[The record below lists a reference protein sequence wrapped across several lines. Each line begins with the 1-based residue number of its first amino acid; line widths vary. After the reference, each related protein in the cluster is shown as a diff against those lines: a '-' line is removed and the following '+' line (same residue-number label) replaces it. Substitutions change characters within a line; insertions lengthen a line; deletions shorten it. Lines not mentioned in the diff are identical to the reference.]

1 MANRAMA
8 NRTIANRKPHADSR
22 ETLQDDSIAADGTI
36 ALKTPALGVLPLYL
50 RIARSRDF
58 APRVLLAGVL
68 FGSLAMVLTQAHR
81 YGMSVDEP
89 VQQQYGESILAWYSS
104 LGKDTSFLTTFP
116 FTAHMPEHGGI
127 FDAVVAALQSWC
139 AGIDPWLV
147 RRIVTGLTGWLGI
160 VAIVLC
166 GYELGG
172 PWVGFVAG
180 LGLLLYPRYY
190 GAMYNNP
197 KDIPAAVSMT
207 FVLWATLLL
216 VKHWNHR
223 ARMLRSSVLLGCC
236 LGAATA
242 IRITA
247 LTWFAVLAVFFA
259 GWWIANGKRVWRDRR
274 MASASV
280 RHGVAGGTI
289 AGSWLLSM
297 MVLWPFVFLNPF
309 TNVVDSMRVMSHY
322 PFNNPVLFNGV
333 DYPATQLPASYVP
346 IWLLIASPPMLL
358 ALAVLGLVIACAET
372 ARTWRINPAVG
383 TVILAFVTPL
393 ASLLLLHPVLYDALR
408 QFLYVIPPLIV
419 LGAYALVRSV
429 ALLLRQKR
437 MALRWV
443 AAALLVVT
451 VASYVQVVVDMAALS
466 PYEYTYFSPLVGGL
480 KGASG
485 TYETDYWGTCST
497 AAAEWLSQNYR
508 QYTNTPSP
516 TLDVSHLLEGIVA
529 PSVPATFR
537 TDTTHPD
544 FFIGFTR
551 YHYDQK
557 YPAYRTIHVLAAAG
571 VPLCVVKANPA
582 TTHGP

>member
-1 MANRAMA
+1 MA
-8 NRTIANRKPHADSR
+8 NRTIVVSKPRVDSR
-22 ETLQDDSIAADGTI
+22 ETLQDDSIAADRTI
-36 ALKTPALGVLPLYL
+36 ALKAPALEAPAEASPLYL

-68 FGSLAMVLTQAHR
+68 LSSLALVLTQAHR
-81 YGMSVDEP
+81 YGMSIDEP
-89 VQQQYGESILAWYSS
+89 IQQQYGESILAWYSS

-127 FDAVVAALQSWC
+127 FDGIIAALQSWC

-160 VAIVLC
+160 VAIALC

-216 VKHWNHR
+216 VRHWNHR
-223 ARMLRSSVLLGCC
+223 ARLLRSSVLLGCC

-247 LTWFAVLAVFFA
+247 LTWFAVLAVLLA
-259 GWWIANGKRVWRDRR
+259 GWLIANGKRVWRDRH
-274 MASASV
+274 MASTSV

-289 AGSWLLSM
+289 AATWLLST
-297 MVLWPFVFLNPF
+297 MVLWPYVFLNPVA
-309 TNVVDSMRVMSHY
+309 NLVDSIQVMSHY
-322 PFNNPVLFNGV
+322 PFNNPVLFNGA
-333 DYPATQLPASYVP
+333 DYLATQLPASYVP
-346 IWLLIASPPMLL
+346 TWLIIASPPMLL
-358 ALAVLGLVIACAET
+358 ALAVLGLVIAFAQA
-372 ARTWRINPAVG
+372 ARTRHINPAVV
-383 TVILAFVTPL
+383 TVILAFVAPL

-419 LGAYALVRSV
+419 LGAYGLVRGV
-429 ALLLRQKR
+429 AALLRQKR
-437 MALRWV
+437 IALRWI

-466 PYEYTYFSPLVGGL
+466 PYEYAYFSPLVGGL
-480 KGASG
+480 NGASG
-485 TYETDYWGTCST
+485 KYDTDYWGTCST
-497 AAAEWLSQNYR
+497 AAAEWLSQNYS
-508 QYTNTPSP
+508 QYTHTPSP
-516 TLDVSHLLEGIVA
+516 TLDVSHLLEGLVA
-529 PSVPATFR
+529 PSMPATFR
-537 TDTTHPD
+537 MDNSHPD

-551 YHYDQK
+551 YNYDMK
-557 YPAYRTIHVLAAAG
+557 YPVYRTIHVVAADG
-571 VPLCVVKANPA
+571 VPLCVVKAKPA
-582 TTHGP
+582 TTQGP